1 MSSPQGVR
9 IADRMF
15 QAQHQQSIG
24 AALAGGPQS
33 PGDIYNSTFSSSEPG
48 PYITGTRTPPERA
61 GTSRRKQTLLA
72 LIDEL
77 TALREEELEKEREI
91 SYNVT
96 KDERASSDAEGIERF
111 EAFDKRIRSLDLKL
125 QGFANAV
132 RQLGSSVG
140 LLNAAYHLRARLRQI
155 QYFFRENAAELFD
168 AVPHMPNDGN
178 RPYSARKR
186 GKVRRNIAVGPEHTK
201 PWSTEIEDL
210 PDEMEKLAEDLD
222 AFLKRLNDV
231 PEFTDEAVN
240 LSIMAFEGD
249 LRYRASCLREFD
261 GQLKYVA
268 VAHYINDL
276 TEDLGVHME
285 SMMDSLDTF
294 INVGV
299 PTIRFSQK
307 HTATGL
313 QNLSTVATFFSGVTA
328 TTLQFSFEA
337 NDNPIQNL
345 VNGLW
350 ISSLVF
356 SIASAINSQL
366 AYHWRAAM
374 YRSPRCY
381 VPWWVSIWIT
391 RTPLFFLVGSVI
403 AFSAGLCVFTYS
415 SQQARAVSAVVTSFT
430 VVTSS
435 ALLCVGLWFASE
447 RWTFARTKGNRWLLD
462 VLEEHGEKAGKATG
476 YTPTKKAAMQGV
488 QRTQTLLKSVKR
500 SMTSASERVVA
511 VAGQVGSAVDIVK
524 KVPRGFAR
532 TVSSLAIVTDGASTD
547 ARGDEESQDGTYRTD
562 SPTAMFNGDNSS
574 GNLGVI
580 PQSEKRKL
588 SDLGRSNEEPIPE
601 NEPLSLDT
609 RMPSALVVNPPSGV
623 PTTPGS
629 SSSASADPG
638 PSEQPQPNARLRAL
652 TKKVIHTLNF
662 RLMPQQ
668 HPPSPPVRSMSSPSV
683 MSNSR
688 HRRDSSEHE
697 LIPARIQTYVPMLR
711 TLRSSQLLT
720 EHVALVK
727 HLQFS
732 PDGQFLATCSWDR
745 TALIW
750 RVGTGPN
757 GEFELTHKLIHTARV
772 GGFVG
777 QVAWSPNGEQLL
789 TKQIKSIKVWSPKTG
804 VCEKTIDRKRT
815 VQAITWMP
823 KGSGFVSIE
832 WKMESSQV
840 DKRVH
845 HTENI
850 LGSDLVVVSID
861 GTQLQEHHLP
871 RLQVWDA
878 AVVPDEE
885 RLVAVAT
892 LIRTGQ
898 GRQPVKSRHEK
909 RILIYNLNTKEIE
922 NQVPLLQDVRDVT
935 LTEEGNYALVSYEN
949 KAPPQAW
956 RIDKILREG
965 KQRLVLAHTYF
976 TKHPVDFAGPSYFG
990 GVKDTFV
997 LAASKSG
1004 EIYIWER
1011 SSGVLLHSLKAPDQ
1025 ELTNLAWNHKSS
1037 GGFMF
1042 ASAAHDG
1049 MVRIWTT
1056 TAPALPPRSQSPE
1069 PQEVESPGPLR
1080 PEYRPGSPGSPP
1092 GSPGPSRMHTITTRN
1107 YDENLVSS
1115 SDDPLSAEPGSYLR
1129 SGPERQTSNPGK
1141 RKQTLLALL
1150 SELSDLRD
1158 AEDFDKEVRDSTP
1171 NKGNNGAPGNFGAET
1186 VQDTQTREGV
1196 AIFRAFDDH
1205 VSNLDRQL
1213 QSFANAIRQLGSSV
1227 GLLNA
1232 TYYLRGTLIQIEHL
1246 FRENAADLFSEIR
1259 RRDKTRD
1266 GALRSAKAERD
1277 RVHTGMRPQVKL
1289 LRDIELLPEEMDKLA
1304 SQIHVFI
1311 SKLNDIPEFTD
1322 ELVNASFM
1330 SFASDLRYRASCLRE
1345 FSGQLKTIAL
1355 QRYINDLS
1363 TDIASHMESMSD
1375 ALVDFVGVGVP
1386 TIRHAQN
1393 HTANGLQYLSAVATF
1408 FSGVTATTIQYSF
1421 DQTGNT
1427 RADLVN
1433 ALWIISLIFSIA
1445 SAINSQ
1451 LAYHW
1456 RAAIY
1461 RSPRRYVPW
1470 WVSIWIKRS
1479 PLFFLIGSVIAFSI
1493 GLCVF
1498 TYSSHQSHVVS
1509 ALVTAF
1515 TIVTSSG
1522 LISVGLWFMS
1532 ERWIFSRTRG
1542 KRWLFDVLNEVQ
1554 SKVNKFLGITWL
1566 LGQLPEDIRPRLKR
1580 WTRLQLHNIKT
1591 ALQSIYFHCT
1601 CRSPAEIDEEKQ
1613 AHLSD
1618 FAAAPPSSGL
1628 PPRPSGARSDDDTI
1642 SNADTSYSALA
1653 SPRFADKQPLPLP
1666 TSTSMTSIPSSSG
1679 GHPRESPPSVT
1690 MPPTITEGEPQ
1701 QGSKRLKSLVERIIA
1716 INKSAPGRTVSGRTD
1731 LEPTTGRPRG
1741 SSEGYIPS
1749 SFALKARIQKLKPG
1763 LENLRITQF
1772 MTEHMA
1778 LVKHMQFSPNGDYLA
1793 SCSWDRTAI
1802 IWKIGDPVE
1811 MCMKLYHPVSSGGF
1825 VNQVAWSPDG
1835 ERLLTR
1841 TQKAIKIWNPY
1852 TGISTRTITRG
1863 RSIQSA
1869 SWMPSGNGF
1878 LTVEYKVQS
1887 RAGPVM
1893 ATNLIQLDAEGR
1905 VLHTHSLDR
1914 IQIWDT
1920 AIMADEV
1927 RVLAV
1932 GLLTESMD
1940 RLQPTQSSRVEKR
1953 LLVYNLKTREVEHHV
1968 PLLQEVRN
1976 VSLSTPVNKVTHAL
1990 VSHENKSPPQMWRI
2004 DMKTTI
2010 RPGEHVAR
2018 LVLVHSYATKTPVEF
2033 AGQSFFG
2040 GPDEMFVCCSSK
2052 SGEMYV
2058 WDRISATLLH
2068 TLRPD
2073 DSEVVSGASITLFER
2088 AIPRFMLVSGAL
2100 DGTLRVW
2107 SSPSS
2112 LPPSRQLTSS
2122 PEPRP
2127 SVGSS
2132 TPQRERDEFAGTSG
2146 IGMAV

>member
-1 MSSPQGVR
+1 MVGDHKPTSIRKRGKCNRAGAQGVR
-9 IADRMF
+9 IMDRMYP
-15 QAQHQQSIG
+15 QQSIG
-24 AALAGGPQS
+24 AALAGGSQ
-33 PGDIYNSTFSSSEPG
+33 PGEAGFISSEPTA
-48 PYITGTRTPPERA
+48 YTDTRAPERA
-61 GTSRRKQTLLA
+61 DTNKRKKTLLA
-72 LIDEL
+72 LLDEL
-77 TALREEELEKEREI
+77 TALREEEFEREKEI
-91 SYNVT
+91 SYGLT
-96 KDERASSDAEGIERF
+96 KDERTSSDAEGIERF
-111 EAFDKRIRSLDLKL
+111 HTFDKRIRNLDLKL
-125 QGFANAV
+125 QAFANAV

-140 LLNAAYHLRARLRQI
+140 LLNAAYHLRTRLRQI
-155 QYFFRENAAELFD
+155 QHFFRENAAELFD
-168 AVPHMPNDGN
+168 AIPHAPNLGTS
-178 RPYSARKR
+178 PYSARKR
-186 GKVRRNIAVGPEHTK
+186 GKVRRNLAVGPENRL
-201 PWSTEIEDL
+201 WSTEIEEL
-210 PDEMEKLAEDLD
+210 PDEMDNLATDLD
-222 AFLKRLNDV
+222 KFLKRLNDV

-240 LSIMAFEGD
+240 ASIVAFEGD
-249 LRYRASCLREFD
+249 LRYRASCLREFKD
-261 GQLKYVA
+261 QLKFVA
-268 VAHYINDL
+268 VARYINDL
-276 TEDLGVHME
+276 TEDLGEHME
-285 SMMDSLDTF
+285 SMMDSLNTF
-294 INVGV
+294 IDVGV

-328 TTLQFSFEA
+328 TTLQFSFESTTTV
-337 NDNPIQNL
+337 PQNI

-415 SQQARAVSAVVTSFT
+415 SSQAFAVSVIVTSFT

-435 ALLCVGLWFASE
+435 ALVCVGLWFASE
-447 RWTFARTKGNRWLLD
+447 RWTFARTKGSRWLLD
-462 VLEEHGEKAGKATG
+462 IVEEHGQKVAKATG
-476 YTPTKKAAMQGV
+476 ITPTKEAVKRGTQH
-488 QRTQTLLKSVKR
+488 TQTFLKDVKR
-500 SMTSASERVVA
+500 SMTSASERVVV
-511 VAGQVGSAVDIVK
+511 VAERMGSAVDLIRN
-524 KVPRGFAR
+524 VPRDLVSR
-532 TVSSLAIVTDGASTD
+532 TMSSLAIVTDGASTD
-547 ARGDEESQDGTYRTD
+547 ARGDEESQDSAYRTD
-562 SPTAMFNGDNSS
+562 SPTNMFHGDNSS
-574 GNLGVI
+574 GSLGVNG
-580 PQSEKRKL
+580 QSEKRKL
-588 SDLGRSNEEPIPE
+588 SDLGRGNEEPIPE
-601 NEPLSLDT
+601 NAPLSLDT
-609 RMPSALVVNPPSGV
+609 RLSPPILLNPPSAV

-629 SSSASADPG
+629 SSSTADPG
-638 PSEQPQPNARLRAL
+638 PSEQTPANAKFRAL
-652 TKKVIHTLNF
+652 TKRVIHTF
-662 RLMPQQ
+662 RMVPQSRA
-668 HPPSPPVRSMSSPSV
+668 PSSPPIRSMSSPSV
-683 MSNSR
+683 MSDSR

-750 RVGTGPN
+750 RVGAGPQ
-757 GEFELTHKLIHTARV
+757 GEFELMHKLVHTTRV

-789 TKQIKSIKVWSPKTG
+789 TKQLKSIKVWSSKNG
-804 VCEKTIDRKRT
+804 VCERTIDRKRS

-823 KGSGFVSIE
+823 KGSRFLSIE
-832 WKMESSQV
+832 WKMDSSQAE
-840 DKRVH
+840 KRVH

-850 LGSDLVVVSID
+850 LGSDLVVVGTD
-861 GTQLQEHHLP
+861 GVQHQEYHLD

-892 LIRTGQ
+892 LLRSGQ
-898 GRQPVKSRHEK
+898 DRRPVKSRPEK
-909 RILIYNLNTKEIE
+909 RILIYNLRTQEIE

-1025 ELTNLAWNHKSS
+1025 ELTNLAWNHKAPS
-1037 GGFMF
+1037 GFMF

-1049 MVRIWTT
+1049 MVRIF
-1056 TAPALPPRSQSPE
+1056 RSNDN
-1069 PQEVESPGPLR
+1069 V
-1080 PEYRPGSPGSPP
+1080 
-1092 GSPGPSRMHTITTRN
+1092 
-1107 YDENLVSS
+1107 
-1115 SDDPLSAEPGSYLR
+1115 LSAEPSSYLR
-1129 SGPERQTSNPGK
+1129 NGPERQTSNPAK

-1158 AEDFDKEVRDSTP
+1158 AEDFDKEVRDSVPTI
-1171 NKGNNGAPGNFGAET
+1171 GGGVLGAFSET

-1196 AIFRAFDDH
+1196 AVFRTFNSQSSGLDH
-1205 VSNLDRQL
+1205 QL
-1213 QSFANAIRQLGSSV
+1213 QTFANAIRQLGSSV

-1232 TYYLRGTLIQIEHL
+1232 TYYLRGSLIQIEHL
-1246 FRENAADLFSEIR
+1246 FRENAADLFGNEIPR
-1259 RRDKTRD
+1259 KRESRD
-1266 GALRSAKAERD
+1266 GSQRSAKAERG
-1277 RVHTGMRPQVKL
+1277 RVHTGMRPQFKPFK
-1289 LRDIELLPEEMDKLA
+1289 DIERLPEEMDKLA
-1304 SQIHVFI
+1304 QQIHVFVNR
-1311 SKLNDIPEFTD
+1311 LNDIPEFTD

-1345 FSGQLKTIAL
+1345 FQGQLKTIAL

-1363 TDIASHMESMSD
+1363 TDIGSHMEAMNG
-1375 ALVDFVGVGVP
+1375 ALASFMEVGVP
-1386 TIRHAQN
+1386 TIRHAQR
-1393 HTANGLQYLSAVATF
+1393 HTANGLQNLSAVATF

-1421 DQTGNT
+1421 DQTGT
-1427 RADLVN
+1427 VLADLVN

-1461 RSPRRYVPW
+1461 RSPRSHVPW

-1498 TYSSHQSHVVS
+1498 TYSSRQSKVVS
-1509 ALVTAF
+1509 VLVTAF

-1522 LISVGLWFMS
+1522 LISVGLWFMF

-1542 KRWLFDVLNEVQ
+1542 KRWLFDILNETQ
-1554 SKVNKFLGITWL
+1554 AKVHRTLGITWL
-1566 LGQLPEDIRPRLKR
+1566 LKRIPKNIGPRLRR
-1580 WTRLQLHNIKT
+1580 WIRLQTYNIK
-1591 ALQSIYFHCT
+1591 AAFQAMYIYCT

-1618 FAAAPPSSGL
+1618 FAAAPPRSSVL
-1628 PPRPSGARSDDDTI
+1628 PSRPSGARSDDDTI

-1653 SPRFADKQPLPLP
+1653 SPRLTDQQPLP
-1666 TSTSMTSIPSSSG
+1666 TSTSMASIPSSSG
-1679 GHPRESPPSVT
+1679 GYPSTLGVSPV
-1690 MPPTITEGEPQ
+1690 MLPPTITEGEPQ
-1701 QGSKRLKSLVERIIA
+1701 RPGARRLKSLVERIIA
-1716 INKSAPGRTVSGRTD
+1716 INKSAPGRTMSGRTD
-1731 LEPTTGRPRG
+1731 LEPATGRPRG
-1741 SSEGYIPS
+1741 SSEGGYIPS

-1778 LVKHMQFSPNGDYLA
+1778 LVKHMQFSPNGNYLA
-1793 SCSWDRTAI
+1793 TCSWDRTAI
-1802 IWKIGDPVE
+1802 IWKVGDTVE

-1863 RSIQSA
+1863 RSIQSV

-1878 LTVEYKVQS
+1878 LTVEYKSQS
-1887 RAGPVM
+1887 RAGPVTS
-1893 ATNLIQLDAEGR
+1893 TNLIQLDAEGR
-1905 VLHTHSLDR
+1905 VLYTHSLDR

-1920 AIMADEV
+1920 AVMADETRIV
-1927 RVLAV
+1927 AV
-1932 GLLTESMD
+1932 GTLVESRD
-1940 RLQPTQSSRVEKR
+1940 RLQPIQSRTEK
-1953 LLVYNLKTREVEHHV
+1953 LYNLKTREVEHHV

-1976 VSLSTPVNKVTHAL
+1976 ISLSTPVNKITHAL

-2018 LVLVHSYATKTPVEF
+2018 LVLVHSYVTNTPVEF

-2040 GPDEMFVCCSSK
+2040 GPEEMFVCCSSK

-2073 DSEVVSGASITLFER
+2073 DSEVIKIFACNRR
-2088 AIPRFMLVSGAL
+2088 AIPQFMLVSGAL

-2107 SSPSS
+2107 SSRTSP
-2112 LPPSRQLTSS
+2112 LPSRQVTSS
-2122 PEPRP
+2122 PEPQVP
-2127 SVGSS
+2127 SEPSTSRRRGSVS
-2132 TPQRERDEFAGTSG
+2132 TIGTTG
-2146 IGMAV
+2146 AIGVAV

>member
-1 MSSPQGVR
+1 MSSVLGAR
-9 IADRMF
+9 IADRMYRDPTF
-15 QAQHQQSIG
+15 DWSSASWRDSVTGEIN
-24 AALAGGPQS
+24 S
-33 PGDIYNSTFSSSEPG
+33 PTFLSSEPA
-48 PYITGTRTPPERA
+48 PYATGTRTPPERT
-61 GTSRRKQTLLA
+61 GTNRRKQTLLA

-77 TALREEELEKEREI
+77 AALREEEIEKEREI
-91 SYNVT
+91 SHGLT
-96 KDERASSDAEGIERF
+96 KDERASGDAEGVERF
-111 EAFDKRIRSLDLKL
+111 QAFDERIRGLDLKL
-125 QGFANAV
+125 QAFANAV

-155 QYFFRENAAELFD
+155 QYFFQENAAELFD
-168 AVPHMPNDGN
+168 GVPHAPNVGTK
-178 RPYSARKR
+178 PYSARKR
-186 GKVRRNIAVGPEHTK
+186 GKVRRHMAVGPENNK
-201 PWSTEIEDL
+201 LWSTEIEDL
-210 PDEMEKLAEDLD
+210 PGEMENLAKDLD
-222 AFLKRLNDV
+222 VFLNRLNDV

-240 LSIMAFEGD
+240 ASIKAFEGIYGQ
-249 LRYRASCLREFD
+249 YRASCLREFE
-261 GQLKYVA
+261 GQLKYSA
-268 VAHYINDL
+268 VSRYINDL
-276 TEDLGVHME
+276 TEDLGMH
-285 SMMDSLDTF
+285 MDSMKESLNTF
-294 INVGV
+294 IDVGV

-337 NDNPIQNL
+337 HNDAVQNL

-415 SQQARAVSAVVTSFT
+415 SDQSPAVSAVVTSFT

-447 RWTFARTKGNRWLLD
+447 RWTFARTKGSRWLLD
-462 VLEEHGEKAGKATG
+462 ILEEHGEKAGKVTG
-476 YTPTKKAAMQGV
+476 ITPTKQAAKRGA
-488 QRTQTLLKSVKR
+488 QRTQTLFKDVKR
-500 SMTSASERVVA
+500 SMTSASERVVG
-511 VAGQVGSAVDIVK
+511 VAGRMGSAVDVIK
-524 KVPRGFAR
+524 AVPRDFMR
-532 TVSSLAIVTDGASTD
+532 TMSSLAIVTDGTSSN

-574 GNLGVI
+574 GSLGVN

-601 NEPLSLDT
+601 HEPLTLDT
-609 RMPSALVVNPPSGV
+609 RTAPGLVVNPPSAA

-629 SSSASADPG
+629 TSNSSNSPHVDPG

-652 TKKVIHTLNF
+652 TRRVIHTF
-662 RLMPQQ
+662 RLVPHN

-683 MSNSR
+683 MSDSR

-732 PDGQFLATCSWDR
+732 PDGKFLATCSWDR

-750 RVGTGPN
+750 RVGAGPY
-757 GEFELTHKLIHTARV
+757 GEFELMHKLVHTARV

-789 TKQIKSIKVWSPKTG
+789 TKQLKSIKVWSSKTG
-804 VCEKTIDRKRT
+804 VCERTIDQKRS

-823 KGSGFVSIE
+823 KGQRFLSIE
-832 WKMESSQV
+832 WKTESSQA
-840 DKRVH
+840 DKRFNMRR
-845 HTENI
+845 TFWAQI
-850 LGSDLVVVSID
+850 LLLYTD
-861 GTQLQEHHLP
+861 GTKLQEHHLP

-892 LIRTGQ
+892 LIRTEQ
-898 GRQPVKSRHEK
+898 ERRPVKSRHEK

-922 NQVPLLQDVRDVT
+922 NQVPLLQEVRDIT

-976 TKHPVDFAGPSYFG
+976 TKYPVDFAGPSYFG

-1025 ELTNLAWNHKSS
+1025 ELTNLAWNHKSQAGS
-1037 GGFMF
+1037 CLHPQHMMEWSEFID
-1042 ASAAHDG
+1042 HE
-1049 MVRIWTT
+1049 VRNRI
-1056 TAPALPPRSQSPE
+1056 PRAFVRS
-1069 PQEVESPGPLR
+1069 
-1080 PEYRPGSPGSPP
+1080 
-1092 GSPGPSRMHTITTRN
+1092 N
-1107 YDENLVSS
+1107 
-1115 SDDPLSAEPGSYLR
+1115 DDFLTAEPSSYLR
-1129 SGPERQTSNPGK
+1129 GGSERPIANPAK

-1158 AEDFDKEVRDSTP
+1158 AEDFDKEVRDSAP
-1171 NKGNNGAPGNFGAET
+1171 SNGSTGALGVET
-1186 VQDTQTREGV
+1186 VQDSQSREGV
-1196 AIFRAFDDH
+1196 AIFLAFDNH
-1205 VSNLDRQL
+1205 VTSLDRQL
-1213 QSFANAIRQLGSSV
+1213 QGFANAVRQLGSSV

-1232 TYYLRGTLIQIEHL
+1232 TYYLRGSLIQIEYL

-1259 RRDKTRD
+1259 RKRD
-1266 GALRSAKAERD
+1266 GSRDSPLRATKAERD
-1277 RVHTGMRPQVKL
+1277 RVHTGMRPQIKPL
-1289 LRDIELLPEEMDKLA
+1289 KDIEQLPEEMDRLA
-1304 SQIHVFI
+1304 QQIHVFVNR
-1311 SKLNDIPEFTD
+1311 LNDIPEFTD
-1322 ELVNASFM
+1322 ELVNASFI

-1345 FSGQLKTIAL
+1345 FKGQLKTSAL

-1363 TDIASHMESMSD
+1363 TDIGTHMESMNE
-1375 ALVDFVGVGVP
+1375 ALTNFVEVGVP
-1386 TIRHAQN
+1386 TIRHAQT

-1427 RADLVN
+1427 RADMVN
-1433 ALWIISLIFSIA
+1433 AMWIISLIFSIA

-1461 RSPRRYVPW
+1461 RSPRNYVPW

-1498 TYSSHQSHVVS
+1498 TYSSRQSPVVS

-1542 KRWLFDVLNEVQ
+1542 KRWLFDVLNETQ
-1554 SKVNKFLGITWL
+1554 AKINRLLGITWVL
-1566 LGQLPEDIRPRLKR
+1566 KQFPEDIGPRLMR
-1580 WTRLQLHNIKT
+1580 WSRLQVHNIRT
-1591 ALQSIYFHCT
+1591 ALQMAYIYCT
-1601 CRSPAEIDEEKQ
+1601 CRSPSEIDEEKQ

-1618 FAAAPPSSGL
+1618 FAADPPRSSGL

-1642 SNADTSYSALA
+1642 SIADTNYSALA
-1653 SPRFADKQPLPLP
+1653 SPRFTDKQPLP
-1666 TSTSMTSIPSSSG
+1666 TSTSMTSIPSSSS
-1679 GHPRESPPSVT
+1679 GHPRETPPGFSTVAL
-1690 MPPTITEGEPQ
+1690 PATITEGELERPPPPR
-1701 QGSKRLKSLVERIIA
+1701 RLKSLVERIIA

-1731 LEPTTGRPRG
+1731 LESTTGRPRA
-1741 SSEGYIPS
+1741 STEGYIPS
-1749 SFALKARIQKLKPG
+1749 SYALKARLTKLKPG

-1793 SCSWDRTAI
+1793 TCSWDRTAI
-1802 IWKIGDPVE
+1802 IWKIGDTVE

-1863 RSIQSA
+1863 RSIQYA

-1878 LTVEYKVQS
+1878 LAVEYKSQS
-1887 RAGPVM
+1887 RAGQVT
-1893 ATNLIQLDAEGR
+1893 ATNLVQLDAEGK
-1905 VLHTHSLDR
+1905 VLYTHILDR

-1932 GLLTESMD
+1932 GTLVESRD
-1940 RLQPTQSSRVEKR
+1940 RLQPIQSRAEKR
-1953 LLVYNLKTREVEHHV
+1953 LLIYNLKTNEVEHHV

-1976 VSLSTPVNKVTHAL
+1976 ISLSTPVNKVTHAL

-2018 LVLVHSYATKTPVEF
+2018 LVLVHSYLTKTPVEF

-2073 DSEVVSGASITLFER
+2073 DMEVIKIFACNRR

-2107 SSPSS
+2107 SSPASP
-2112 LPPSRQLTSS
+2112 PPSRQLTSS
-2122 PEPRP
+2122 PELQA
-2127 SVGSS
+2127 SLGSS
-2132 TPQRERDEFAGTSG
+2132 SPQRGGCLTGDLTMIKFEITLDLRAPSLSCPLQ
-2146 IGMAV
+2146 